1 MEIGVGT
8 LENSGEGHRKE
19 IKGVSGLWA
28 RAVLALAVLSI
39 TGCAYSDTRPTQQ
52 SMEGVQI
59 DNVSV
64 NDVDFEVVD
73 LRQDRTAS
81 NALNVVWLDLA
92 SVLSSVPASGGKKYK
107 FIVEVNEFRTYFS
120 APRWHSVVSLRVKM
134 LSPQADLIGVIE
146 PAAHAFRWNTWGYG
160 SAEDAEREARR
171 ATATEFVKLA
181 SPLLKKA

>member
-1 MEIGVGT
+1 
-8 LENSGEGHRKE
+8 
-19 IKGVSGLWA
+19 
-28 RAVLALAVLSI
+28 
-39 TGCAYSDTRPTQQ
+39 
-52 SMEGVQI
+52 MEGVQI